1 MYADANAP
9 SLPIFEIYTLHKC
22 LSLASELDNS
32 DRVMVGQQSGVEIL
46 FTELKTATGYESF
59 ADRISDLETV
69 PFAKDVKPV
78 KYFL

>member
-1 MYADANAP
+1 M
-9 SLPIFEIYTLHKC
+9 F
-22 LSLASELDNS
+22 
-32 DRVMVGQQSGVEIL
+32 GQQSGVEIL

-59 ADRISDLETV
+59 ADRISDLETI